1 MIIEK
6 SPFYNKTINLNSQNS
21 DKLIGKDTT
30 SQGSKKGEFSF
41 WSWFKGL
48 VNPLQNLP
56 LISGIYSSVNSEN
69 SESDR
74 DLIQNSLGG
83 FLYGGPFGAIAG
95 FGNWAFNKIFNK
107 TPTELALDATGI
119 SDMWKEEDDK
129 ELEQIA
135 KNYDEKKNNNKKL
148 YIQYSG
154 IHQKNDIQRQAFSN
168 VGIEKKLDIIPSAP
182 EVKIIGKS
190 DQLDVIKNKK
200 INEIDDVIFKE
211 SNKQNSNFSESKA
224 KEISNVKKE
233 KFREINFSYPQW
245 SPGENERKTIENK
258 PLENKPLS
266 SRKKYLDIENSSKK
280 SSFSFNV

>member
-6 SPFYNKTINLNSQNS
+6 SPFYNKKIDLSRENSE
-21 DKLIGKDTT
+21 KLIEKNQSVQVSEKD
-30 SQGSKKGEFSF
+30 EFSF

-56 LISGIYSSVNSEN
+56 LVSGIYSSVNSE
-69 SESDR
+69 SKESDR

-95 FGNWAFNKIFNK
+95 FGNWVFNKIFDK

-119 SDMWKEEDDK
+119 SDIWKEEGK
-129 ELEQIA
+129 ELEKIA
-135 KNYDEKKNNNKKL
+135 KNNNGSNESEKKL

-154 IHQKNDIQRQAFSN
+154 IHQKSDTQRLAFSN
-168 VGIEKKLDIIPSAP
+168 VGVEKKLNKIHKAP
-182 EVKIIGKS
+182 DVNIIGKS
-190 DQLDVIKNKK
+190 EQLDVIKNNNIEKIDDSIVKDLPKINNNSSVQKTKK
-200 INEIDDVIFKE
+200 ILTN
-211 SNKQNSNFSESKA
+211 
-224 KEISNVKKE
+224 KE

-245 SPGENERKTIENK
+245 SPSENDSKVLK
-258 PLENKPLS
+258 NKPLS
-266 SRKKYLDIENSSKK
+266 SRIKYLDIENSDNK

>member
-6 SPFYNKTINLNSQNS
+6 SPFYNKNINLNSENS
-21 DKLIGKDTT
+21 EKLIEKNT
-30 SQGSKKGEFSF
+30 SSQDSEKNEFSF

-69 SESDR
+69 VESDR

-95 FGNWAFNKIFNK
+95 FGNWVFNKIFDK

-119 SDMWKEEDDK
+119 SDIWKEEGE
-129 ELEQIA
+129 ELEKIA
-135 KNYDEKKNNNKKL
+135 KNNNGSNDDEKKL

-154 IHQKNDIQRQAFSN
+154 IHQKSDTQKHAFSN
-168 VGIEKKLDIIPSAP
+168 VGIEKKRNKIHRAP
-182 EVKIIGKS
+182 DVNIIGKS
-190 DQLDVIKNKK
+190 EQLDITKNKSIEK
-200 INEIDDVIFKE
+200 IDDSIVKGLPEI
-211 SNKQNSNFSESKA
+211 NDNSSVQKT
-224 KEISNVKKE
+224 KEILTNEE

-245 SPGENERKTIENK
+245 SPSESDSKV
-258 PLENKPLS
+258 LENKPLS
-266 SRKKYLDIENSSKK
+266 SRIKYLDIENSDK
-280 SSFSFNV
+280 STFSFNV

>member
-6 SPFYNKTINLNSQNS
+6 SPFYNKKINLNSENS
-21 DKLIGKDTT
+21 EKLIEKNT
-30 SQGSKKGEFSF
+30 SSQDSEKNEFSF

-69 SESDR
+69 VESDR

-95 FGNWAFNKIFNK
+95 FGNWVFNKIFDK

-119 SDMWKEEDDK
+119 SDIWKEEGE
-129 ELEQIA
+129 ELEKIA
-135 KNYDEKKNNNKKL
+135 KNNNGSNDDEKKL

-154 IHQKNDIQRQAFSN
+154 IHQKSDTQRHAFSN
-168 VGIEKKLDIIPSAP
+168 VGIEKRTNKIHKAP
-182 EVKIIGKS
+182 DVNIIGKS
-190 DQLDVIKNKK
+190 EQLDITKNKNIEKVDESIVKGIPK
-200 INEIDDVIFKE
+200 INDNSSE
-211 SNKQNSNFSESKA
+211 NKT
-224 KEISNVKKE
+224 KEILTDKE

-245 SPGENERKTIENK
+245 SPSENNSKV
-258 PLENKPLS
+258 LENKPLS
-266 SRKKYLDIENSSKK
+266 SRNKYLDIENSDNK
-280 SSFSFNV
+280 SSFSLNV

>member
-6 SPFYNKTINLNSQNS
+6 SPFYNKNINLNSEN
-21 DKLIGKDTT
+21 
-30 SQGSKKGEFSF
+30 SKKLVGKNSSTQDSKENGFSF

-69 SESDR
+69 TESDR

-95 FGNWAFNKIFNK
+95 FGNWVFNKIFDK

-119 SDMWKEEDDK
+119 SNIWKEEGK
-129 ELEQIA
+129 ESEQLA
-135 KNYDEKKNNNKKL
+135 KKNNESNNDNKKL

-154 IHQKNDIQRQAFSN
+154 IHQKNGIQKQAFSN

-182 EVKIIGKS
+182 EVNIIGQSK
-190 DQLDVIKNKK
+190 QVEAIKKNIK
-200 INEIDDVIFKE
+200 EIDDI
-211 SNKQNSNFSESKA
+211 NKQINKPSESET
-224 KEISNVKKE
+224 KEISTDIKE

-245 SPGENERKTIENK
+245 SPGKNENK
-258 PLENKPLS
+258 ALENKPLS
-266 SRKKYLDIENSSKK
+266 SRIKYLDIENSDKK
-280 SSFSFNV
+280 SSFTLNV